1 MNIIKTLTSFFR
13 FYWYFIISS
22 KKRFDITFDP
32 YQFTASCVT
41 PFIIW
46 AILVFTSIIPIDYLF
61 LGLPIS
67 LLNIFIIWRT
77 MEKGYKLKAGIES
90 WKKRKERERKI
101 IEDEIA
107 RIIEELERLQQKE
120 KERRYREYQRQNT
133 YIDPNIINAMKLLNL
148 KEGFTM
154 QDLKKSYKQLA
165 KIHHPDVGGTAENF
179 KRLNKAYNYLIERM

>member
-13 FYWYFIISS
+13 FYWYFIIGS
-22 KKRFDITFDP
+22 KKRFDITFNP
-32 YQFTASCVT
+32 YQFTTSCVT

-46 AILVFTSIIPIDYLF
+46 AILVFTGVIPIDYLF

-77 MEKGYKLKAGIES
+77 MEKGYKLNARRES
-90 WKKRKERERKI
+90 WKKREERERKI
-101 IEDEIA
+101 IEDEMA

-120 KERRYREYQRQNT
+120 KERRRREYQQQNT

-154 QDLKKSYKQLA
+154 QDLKKSYKHLV
-165 KIHHPDVGGTAENF
+165 KIHHPDVGGTTENF
-179 KRLNKAYNYLIERM
+179 KRLNKA